1 LGSWRRFLRKRGDA
15 ILEPGFQALDAN
27 RVASADKSARA
38 SELVFLLQVSRPGLW
53 STTALFYLM
62 PLGRTDF
69 MHSPTLWLGLS
80 YVLFPLGFL
89 LYGVNDIVDAEADRS
104 NPRKGTFLF
113 GSLGAAEQLAALR
126 WKIAAVQIPFLIIFF
141 FLAGARIFLWF
152 LVLLIAVG
160 LYNAPRFGWKSHPP
174 LDVLIQA
181 SYLLVFVLS
190 SWLNQVHQL
199 PWQTFLFGAMFAMHS
214 HIFGEVMD
222 IEPDRRSGRRTTATL
237 MGAVPSKLLI
247 AAILCAETVLVYFS
261 FRDLVITGFLGFG
274 AAWFLSDA
282 LLIWKNRPYRP
293 SEMRLF
299 MWGWNAAAFCG
310 MFWNWSTGSLLH
322 ARHVAGL

>member
-1 LGSWRRFLRKRGDA
+1 METATIETAAAATRRTFW
-15 ILEPGFQALDAN
+15 
-27 RVASADKSARA
+27 
-38 SELVFLLQVSRPGLW
+38 SELVFLTQVSRPGLW

-62 PLGRTDF
+62 PLGHGNFVRLWAF
-69 MHSPTLWLGLS
+69 WLGLI
-80 YVLFPLGFL
+80 YVLIPLGL
-89 LYGVNDIVDAEADRS
+89 VLYGVNDIVDAEADRW

-141 FLAGARIFLWF
+141 YLAGARILVWF
-152 LVLLIAVG
+152 AVLLIAVG

-247 AAILCAETVLVYFS
+247 AAILCGETVLVYFS
-261 FRDLVITGFLGFG
+261 FRDLVITGFLGFA

-282 LLIWKNRPYRP
+282 LLIWKNRPYSP

-299 MWGWNAAAFCG
+299 MWGW
-310 MFWNWSTGSLLH
+310 
-322 ARHVAGL
+322 

>member
-1 LGSWRRFLRKRGDA
+1 LN
-15 ILEPGFQALDAN
+15 AN
-27 RVASADKSARA
+27 RVASAEKSARA

-62 PLGRTDF
+62 PMGHADF
-69 MHSPTLWLGLS
+69 WHSRTLWLGLL

-89 LYGVNDIVDAEADRS
+89 LYGVNDIVDAEADRL

-126 WKIAAVQIPFLIIFF
+126 WKIAAVQIPFLIVLFVLIGPRILVWFAALL
-141 FLAGARIFLWF
+141 LA
-152 LVLLIAVG
+152 VV

-174 LDVLIQA
+174 FDVLIQA

-190 SWLNQVHQL
+190 SWLNGASQL

-222 IEPDRRSGRRTTATL
+222 IEPDRLSGRRTTATL
-237 MGAVPSKLLI
+237 IGAVRSKLLI
-247 AAILCAETVLVYFS
+247 AGFLCVETALVYIF
-261 FRDLVITGFLGFG
+261 FRDLVIIGFLGFG
-274 AAWFLSDA
+274 AAWFVLDA
-282 LLIWKNRPYRP
+282 LLIWKNRPYSP
-293 SEMRLF
+293 TAMRLF
-299 MWGWNAAAFCG
+299 MWGWNAAALLG
-310 MFWNWSTGSLLH
+310 MYWNWVRGSLAH
-322 ARHVAGL
+322 ARDVAGL